1 MISNEDFECITAL
14 DDKRSKHIEQ
24 YPDQCAKT
32 LINLLTHVSK
42 DQTIQ
47 YVLVLIDDILQE
59 DRARVEMFISYGI
72 KRKESIWSPFLNL
85 LNRQDGF
92 IVNMSANILAKLAC
106 CGSEQM
112 NKADLNFYLQWLKDQ
127 LTNQVSGADS
137 VDGVGRSQQS
147 ERVWETKCP
156 EETEFRHSALTW
168 MVVVVVV
175 VVRYTL
181 YLVIVK

>member
-24 YPDQCAKT
+24 YPDQSAKT

-59 DRARVEMFISYGI
+59 DRVRVEMFLSYGS

-127 LTNQVSGADS
+127 LTNQVCEIAAGGESETILSSACCVNRSRILLARAAFGSRGGGAYCDLIP
-137 VDGVGRSQQS
+137 QN
-147 ERVWETKCP
+147 T
-156 EETEFRHSALTW
+156 
-168 MVVVVVV
+168 
-175 VVRYTL
+175 
-181 YLVIVK
+181 

>member
-127 LTNQVSGADS
+127 LTNQVSGLCR
-137 VDGVGRSQQS
+137 VGIGWALNLTNHRST
-147 ERVWETKCP
+147 R
-156 EETEFRHSALTW
+156 
-168 MVVVVVV
+168 MD
-175 VVRYTL
+175 L
-181 YLVIVK
+181 YLEIFGTANCKSSRKLYCQSQYT